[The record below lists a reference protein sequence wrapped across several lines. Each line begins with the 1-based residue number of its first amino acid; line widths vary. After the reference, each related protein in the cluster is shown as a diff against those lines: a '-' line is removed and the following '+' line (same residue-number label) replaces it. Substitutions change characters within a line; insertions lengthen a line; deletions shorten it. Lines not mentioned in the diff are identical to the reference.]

1 LQVDFEELINH
12 DMSEECPICRAQ
24 EVVESALVPAA
35 AAWEMHSELPK
46 FAMALH
52 GAAGL
57 LGAMLQEGLPRDD
70 VMVALNRALDDIE
83 QQITEDRAFGGP
95 TQGNA

>member
-1 LQVDFEELINH
+1 MHVDFEELVNH

-24 EVVESALVPAA
+24 DLVDSTLLPAA
-35 AAWEMHSELPK
+35 AAWEMHSGLPK
-46 FAMALH
+46 FAVALH

-70 VMVALNRALDDIE
+70 VLAALHRALDDIE
-83 QQITEDRAFGGP
+83 QQIAEDRALGGP

>member
-1 LQVDFEELINH
+1 
-12 DMSEECPICRAQ
+12 MSEDCPICRAQ
-24 EVVESALVPAA
+24 ELVETALMPAA
-35 AAWEMHSELPK
+35 AAWEMHNALPK

-57 LGAMLQEGLPRDD
+57 LGAMLEDGLPRDD
-70 VMVALNRALDDIE
+70 VMAALNMLLDDIE
-83 QQITEDRAFGGP
+83 QQIEEDRALGGP

>member
-1 LQVDFEELINH
+1 MQVDFKELVSH

-24 EVVESALVPAA
+24 ELVETALVPAA
-35 AAWEMHSELPK
+35 AAWEMHNELPP
-46 FAMALH
+46 FSMALH

-57 LGAMLQEGLPRDD
+57 LGAMLADRLPRDD
-70 VMVALNRALDDIE
+70 MMAALNVILDDIE
-83 QQITEDRAFGGP
+83 QQIAEGRALGGP

>member
-1 LQVDFEELINH
+1 MHIDFEELVNH

-24 EVVESALVPAA
+24 DLVDSTLLPAA
-35 AAWEMHSELPK
+35 AAWEMHGGLPK
-46 FAMALH
+46 FAVALH

-70 VMVALNRALDDIE
+70 VMAALDRALDDIE
-83 QQITEDRAFGGP
+83 QQIAEDQALGGP